1 MAELRHDQ
9 RFTVD
14 KDRLRVSWQDGQG
27 RLCVSD
33 AKIIN
38 ASESGLAIEVPQ
50 PLPPLAKLRLRSGQR
65 HLEGNATV
73 RYCRPSGAR
82 FRVGLH
88 LDDRLLWELEPAAAA
103 PAGPSKGQT
112 E

>member
-27 RLCVSD
+27 RLCTTD
-33 AKIIN
+33 ARIIN

-50 PLPPLAKLRLRSGQR
+50 PLPPLAKVRLRSGQR

-73 RYCRPSGAR
+73 RYCRSSGAR
-82 FRVGLH
+82 YRVGLH
-88 LDDRLLWELEPAAAA
+88 LDDILHWELEPAGAAA
-103 PAGPSKGQT
+103 GGAKGQKL
-112 E
+112 

>member
-27 RLCVSD
+27 RLCASD
-33 AKIIN
+33 AKIID

-50 PLPPLAKLRLRSGQR
+50 PLPPLAKVRLRSGQR

-73 RYCRPSGAR
+73 RYCRQSGAR
-82 FRVGLH
+82 YRVGLH
-88 LDDRLLWELEPAAAA
+88 LDERLHWELEPAI
-103 PAGPSKGQT
+103 AGLADGAKGPKF
-112 E
+112 